1 MKAQS
6 SDRSPQEPRIG
17 DCRIIVDLVTYE
29 TLAVE
34 AAGAAAE
41 YARAHGATVVGARA
55 VIHPGAGD
63 EHEVELPYPAGR

>member
-1 MKAQS
+1 M
-6 SDRSPQEPRIG
+6 G

-41 YARAHGATVVGARA
+41 YARAHGATVIGAR
-55 VIHPGAGD
+55 VIVHPGAAD
-63 EHEVELPYPAGR
+63 EREVDLPGVPGR

>member
-1 MKAQS
+1 M
-6 SDRSPQEPRIG
+6 G

>member
-1 MKAQS
+1 M
-6 SDRSPQEPRIG
+6 G

-41 YARAHGATVVGARA
+41 YARAHGATVIGAHV
-55 VIHPGAGD
+55 VIHPGADD
-63 EHEVELPYPAGR
+63 EHEVELPSPAGR

>member
-1 MKAQS
+1 MKAHEGI
-6 SDRSPQEPRIG
+6 RSTQESRMG

-41 YARAHGATVVGARA
+41 YARAHGATVVGAH
-55 VIHPGAGD
+55 VVVHPGAGD
-63 EHEVELPYPAGR
+63 EHEVDLPGVPGR